1 MHNLDSPGEPWTK
14 EDCQNHYN
22 QMDPKDAEYYQ
33 RGNALRSLSRAIST
47 LEKEIEE
54 LTAVNNQGQQRDDT
68 VHSLSGAISNN
79 HHRKPPQQRH
89 MRLWGSFFC
98 LLICFYFSDILRK
111 LEYG

>member
-1 MHNLDSPGEPWTK
+1 MCSFDSPGEPWTK

-33 RGNALRSLSRAIST
+33 RGNALRSLSGAIST

-68 VHSLSGAISNN
+68 VHSLSGAISILEEAVEELKRKRDAIAL
-79 HHRKPPQQRH
+79 HHNF
-89 MRLWGSFFC
+89 LS
-98 LLICFYFSDILRK
+98 
-111 LEYG
+111 